1 MRPQPRTRAF
11 RRQSVLSLPEMSRP
25 SAPSGGY
32 RRVAHGEILPQH
44 DVLHLRPCLH
54 RTCRGGV
61 AQLPRAEYLPRPE
74 RAAHLGHPV
83 GLSGKRGV
91 PGSRPS
97 PRGTAELRSPRRMCS
112 LGCTRPSAPPAAAP
126 PSQARS
132 YTPCVRRPQASSRAA
147 QSADLLQLQQ
157 ISQINHLLAPW
168 YSDGREAVPVDMRR
182 QMCYY

>member
-1 MRPQPRTRAF
+1 
-11 RRQSVLSLPEMSRP
+11 MSRP
-25 SAPSGGY
+25 SAPSAVIAALPTAKSC
-32 RRVAHGEILPQH
+32 RSMMSSTCAPASIAHA
-44 DVLHLRPCLH
+44 
-54 RTCRGGV
+54 RGGV

-83 GLSGKRGV
+83 VSAANGRT
-91 PGSRPS
+91 GSRPS